1 MHLPVNVRRVNSY
14 YTLYFFSVLKS
25 QSLENLKRL
34 QLLMFSETESVL
46 HPKINLRFPLRSVT
60 GFYWLKLRNYD
71 NFDSDLR

>member
-46 HPKINLRFPLRSVT
+46 HPKINLRFH
-60 GFYWLKLRNYD
+60 
-71 NFDSDLR
+71 